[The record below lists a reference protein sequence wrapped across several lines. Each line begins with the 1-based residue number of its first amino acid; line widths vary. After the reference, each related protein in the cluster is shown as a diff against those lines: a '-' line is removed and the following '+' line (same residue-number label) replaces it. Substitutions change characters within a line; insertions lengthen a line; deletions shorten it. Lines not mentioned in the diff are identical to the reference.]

1 MASERGGFD
10 AVVSPPFLTEEQC
23 EVLATN
29 LLPGGLLLSCL
40 PERSRFN
47 DFLPLGSDGGLLL
60 GDSSNTSVTR
70 HFAGLQTVALSPA
83 GATGPSVLVAEREA
97 AERNAGATAKTK
109 SFVVIP
115 LDADAEPA
123 AERITTSLA
132 GHGFSTSE
140 LLPPF
145 DSEAATVWEKL
156 FSDHEPHHLV
166 FVSAPPAN
174 TQPRRVGTITKEICA
189 VSACL
194 KAAAKVR
201 PHCTINILTNGAFGG
216 EGPADWISS
225 ALWGFARV
233 ARNEFGQLHIRC
245 IDYSSDVAM
254 PETAQD
260 LAAEIAGNDSEDEI
274 RLCSKG
280 RLAARAFSQ
289 ARVGD
294 ESLGEGER
302 LVLDFDTPGSFEN
315 LQWKR
320 SPSATP
326 LEGEVSIQAKAAGLN
341 FRDVMYAMGLLPDEA
356 LEGGFAGQTLG
367 MELSGVVKE
376 VGPGVEDFKPGDEV
390 IAFAPASFASETVTS
405 IGAVIPKP
413 PELSFAAA
421 ATIPAAF
428 YTAYHALIELAQIQP
443 GERVLIHGAAG
454 GVGIAA
460 IQIAR
465 QAGAEVFATAGNEE
479 KRDFVRLLGADHVFN
494 SRTLD
499 FADDI
504 MRTTNGE
511 GIDVVL
517 NSLAGE
523 AVTKNLEILRPF
535 GRLLELG
542 KRDFYENNRIGL
554 RPFRHNIR
562 YFVVDADQVMA
573 LRPDMAARGF
583 RELLE
588 LFRQRILAP
597 LPLTIF
603 PAAEAAEAFRYMQH
617 SNQTGKVVLD
627 LSDIPCGPPPQS
639 NKLPEQ
645 FFATEGTYVVSGG
658 WSGFGLETAKWLVAH
673 GARSLAL
680 LGRRGPSSEAARK
693 FVEECRS
700 NGISL
705 LADPCDVTDEKSLGS
720 VLAKIRR
727 DMPPLRG
734 IFHAATVM
742 DDALIMNLDPDKV
755 EAVLAPKITGAAL
768 LDRLTRQD
776 PIEHFVLYSSAT
788 TFFGNPGQAAYVAAN
803 TALEELSA
811 KRRRHGLAATCISWG
826 PIGDT
831 GYLSR
836 HEQIKETLAARTGG
850 QPLESADALRFLG
863 LSLVDSTS
871 QVAWIDLNWGSLA
884 RFLPSAVN
892 PRFQML
898 QHLRGSVSGSA
909 DSATDLRRE
918 LERMEPAELLETLK
932 GLLKEEIGTILRVAP
947 DKLDESRSLLEVGM
961 DSLMGVELM
970 TSLETNLG
978 VSIPIMALSEGPTI
992 SRLAE
997 RLAHIIRPAENVE
1010 EAAESPL
1017 AEQAR
1022 QLAAQ
1027 HAAEISTSELA
1038 ELVSYMEQSNKS

>member
-1 MASERGGFD
+1 
-10 AVVSPPFLTEEQC
+10 
-23 EVLATN
+23 
-29 LLPGGLLLSCL
+29 
-40 PERSRFN
+40 
-47 DFLPLGSDGGLLL
+47 
-60 GDSSNTSVTR
+60 
-70 HFAGLQTVALSPA
+70 
-83 GATGPSVLVAEREA
+83 
-97 AERNAGATAKTK
+97 
-109 SFVVIP
+109 
-115 LDADAEPA
+115 
-123 AERITTSLA
+123 
-132 GHGFSTSE
+132 
-140 LLPPF
+140 
-145 DSEAATVWEKL
+145 
-156 FSDHEPHHLV
+156 
-166 FVSAPPAN
+166 
-174 TQPRRVGTITKEICA
+174 
-189 VSACL
+189 
-194 KAAAKVR
+194 
-201 PHCTINILTNGAFGG
+201 
-216 EGPADWISS
+216 
-225 ALWGFARV
+225 
-233 ARNEFGQLHIRC
+233 
-245 IDYSSDVAM
+245 
-254 PETAQD
+254 
-260 LAAEIAGNDSEDEI
+260 LAAEVAANDSEDEI
-274 RLCSKG
+274 LLCSTG
-280 RLAARAFSQ
+280 RLAGRVASQ
-289 ARVGD
+289 THLGV
-294 ESLGEGER
+294 ESLGENER
-302 LVLDFDTPGSFEN
+302 LVLDFDAPGPLQN

-320 SPSATP
+320 RPAAAP
-326 LEGEVSIQAKAAGLN
+326 REGEVSIQAKAAGLN

-376 VGPGVEDFKPGDEV
+376 VGPGVQDFKPGDEV
-390 IAFAPASFASETVTS
+390 IAFAPSSFASETVTS
-405 IGAVIPKP
+405 VGAVIPKP

-421 ATIPAAF
+421 ATIPSAF

-465 QAGAEVFATAGNEE
+465 HAGAEVFATAGNEE

-504 MRTTNGE
+504 MRATYGE

-588 LFRQRILAP
+588 LFRQRVLAP
-597 LPLTIF
+597 LPLTVF

-627 LSDIPCGPPPQS
+627 LSDIPCGAQPRS
-639 NKLPEQ
+639 TKLPERL
-645 FFATEGTYVVSGG
+645 FAAEGTYLVTGG
-658 WSGFGLETAKWLVAH
+658 WSGFGLETAKWLVDQ

-680 LGRRGPSSEAARK
+680 LGRSGPSSEAARE
-693 FVEECRS
+693 FVEECRR
-700 NGISL
+700 NGIVL
-705 LADPCDVTDEKSLGS
+705 LADPCDVTDKKSLGDI
-720 VLAKIRR
+720 LAKVRR
-727 DMPPLRG
+727 EMPPLRG
-734 IFHAATVM
+734 VFHAATVI
-742 DDALIMNLDPDKV
+742 DDALIMNMEPAKV
-755 EAVLAPKITGAAL
+755 ETVLAPKLTGAAL

-776 PIEHFVLYSSAT
+776 PLEHFVLYSSAT

-803 TALEELSA
+803 TALEELAA
-811 KRRRHGLAATCISWG
+811 KRRRDGLTATCISWG

-836 HEQIKETLAARTGG
+836 HEQIKETLTARTGG
-850 QPLESADALRFLG
+850 QPLESTDALHFLG

-871 QVAWIDLNWGSLA
+871 QVAWMDLDWGSLA
-884 RFLPSAVN
+884 RFLPSAGN

-898 QHLRGSVSGSA
+898 QHLRGAGSGSA

-918 LERMEPAELLETLK
+918 LERMDTAELLETLK
-932 GLLKEEIGTILRVAP
+932 GLLKEEVGTILRVAP
-947 DKLDESRSLLEVGM
+947 DKLDENRSLLEVGM

-978 VSIPIMALSEGPTI
+978 VTIPIMALSEGPTI

-997 RLAHIIRPAENVE
+997 RLAHVIRPPENAEE
-1010 EAAESPL
+1010 TAESSPL
-1017 AEQAR
+1017 ADHAR

-1027 HAAEISTSELA
+1027 HAAELSSSEIT
-1038 ELVSYMEQSNKS
+1038 ELVADVEGRNNS